1 MAVGANYNSLDAAF
15 KQYYEGG
22 IEDLCFENR
31 PLFGLM
37 PKNENWV
44 GADQTTRGWHIP
56 LKVGLPPAISSTFG
70 NAQARAAS
78 VSSKIVAWEIT
89 TKQIYGFIQIDNE
102 SIERSQGKEAAFVEL
117 KSVEVN
123 GIIQNLSN
131 RIHQYLYLDGT
142 GVVGNVG
149 TTTQMPSFAVSV
161 LLFANP
167 EDVVR
172 FSIGDELTVALTATG
187 AERAFGSNGHG
198 LYVIGV
204 NMDAG
209 SVTVGNLAGTAVN
222 LNDAADGI
230 PLIAAG
236 DFVARRGDRQGTS
249 VNGVISGFQFWIPV
263 TAPVIGAPVYNVD
276 RAIAVDLL
284 AGSRFDGTSM
294 GIEDA
299 LVRGSNV
306 VAKKGGTI
314 KQYFLNHKHFSDLVT
329 AISSKGIVNFLDIRP
344 AEYPTIGF
352 SGVKI
357 LGANG
362 EIDIIA
368 DYACP
373 STIAAGMDIDNWWL
387 GSVGDTVGTISS
399 DGLEFL
405 RLAGGDGVEARF
417 KSYSNAVPRSP
428 RDNVVVSL
436 PA

>member
-31 PLFGLM
+31 PLFGLI

-44 GADQTTRGWHIP
+44 GADQTARGWHIP
-56 LKVGLPPAISSTFG
+56 LKVALPPAISSTFA
-70 NAQARAAS
+70 NAQSRAAS
-78 VSSKIVAWEIT
+78 VASKVVAWELT
-89 TKQIYGFIQIDNE
+89 TKQMYGFIQIDNE
-102 SIERSQGKEAAFVEL
+102 SIERSQGQEAAFVEL
-117 KSVEVN
+117 KATEVN

-131 RIHQYLYLDGT
+131 RVHQYLYLDGT

-149 TTTQMPSFAVSV
+149 TAAQMPSFATSV

-172 FSIGDELTVALTATG
+172 FAIGDELTVSATATG

-198 LYVIGV
+198 WYVIGV

-209 SVTVGNLAGTAVN
+209 SITIGNLAGTAVN
-222 LNDAADGI
+222 LSDAADGI
-230 PLIAAG
+230 PTATNG
-236 DFVARRGDRQGTS
+236 DFIARRGDRQGTS
-249 VNGVISGFQFWIPV
+249 VNGVISGFQFWIPT
-263 TAPVIGAPVYNVD
+263 TAPTIGNPVYNVD
-276 RAIAVDLL
+276 RAIMVDLL

-306 VAKKGGTI
+306 VAKKGGKI
-314 KQYFLNHKHFSDLVT
+314 EQYFINHKHFSDLVT

-373 STIAAGMDIDNWWL
+373 STIAAGTDISNWWL
-387 GSVGDTVGTISS
+387 GSVGDTIGTVAS

-417 KSYSNAVPRSP
+417 RTYSNMVPRSP
-428 RDNVVVSL
+428 RDNVTVAL